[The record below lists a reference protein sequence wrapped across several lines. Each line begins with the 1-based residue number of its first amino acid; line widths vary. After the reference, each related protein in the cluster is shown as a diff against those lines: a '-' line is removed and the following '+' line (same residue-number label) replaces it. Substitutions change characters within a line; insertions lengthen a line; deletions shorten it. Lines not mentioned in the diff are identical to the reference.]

1 METNA
6 IESIKIVIV
15 GDEEVGKTC
24 LLLKHTKNTFP
35 DVYVPTVFDNFTV
48 NMMFD
53 KWPTTL
59 SLWDTAGKADYDRLR
74 PLSYLQIH
82 TVLVCFSV
90 VDPTSFDVSCFKI
103 LDLESVLIKYA
114 IHYSFFL
121 F

>member
-24 LLLKHTKNTFP
+24 LLIRHTKNAFP

-82 TVLVCFSV
+82 IILLCFSV
-90 VDPTSFDVSCFKI
+90 VDPTSFDVSYIF
-103 LDLESVLIKYA
+103 DVS
-114 IHYSFFL
+114 
-121 F
+121 

>member
-1 METNA
+1 METDA

-24 LLLKHTKNTFP
+24 LLIRHVKNAFP

-59 SLWDTAGKADYDRLR
+59 SLWDTAGKADYDRLM

-82 TVLVCFSV
+82 TVLS
-90 VDPTSFDVSCFKI
+90 SSM
-103 LDLESVLIKYA
+103 
-114 IHYSFFL
+114 L
-121 F
+121 FCS